1 MDLYNALVAFQTTPL
16 YLALLLFFAWYPMI
30 TSVMWIYTAVM
41 FFRRRESADLQG
53 RADPEDAS
61 DAAAPEYRPPVSFL
75 IPAFNERGNIA
86 QTLAGVLAVDYPDFE
101 VVVIDDCST
110 DDTLQRIEPFLADR
124 RVRLV
129 RKTVNEGKAM
139 ALNDAIPVTRGD
151 LLFVMDADAVPA
163 PDILLYLVPHFLSP
177 RCAAVTGNPRV
188 VNRDSFLAKL
198 QAIEFASI
206 ISLMRRA
213 QRIWGRIM
221 TMSGV
226 VGIFRRSALYD
237 VGLYSPE
244 MATEDIDLTWRLQL
258 KHWDVRYESRAV
270 MWMRVPQSLQ
280 GLWRQR
286 RRWSLGLS
294 QVLARHGR
302 QLLQYKHRRFWPVLV
317 ESNLSVVWAY
327 VYILLTI
334 VWFASYA
341 VGYPPVGASPIPNF
355 WGMLIA
361 TVCLTQLATGVMLDR
376 HYDRKLP
383 RYFIVAVFYPLV
395 YWILMAVITVITAP
409 QGLRVNRQKKRI
421 TQWKPIRE

>member
-1 MDLYNALVAFQTTPL
+1 MDVYGAIVAFQATPA
-16 YLALLLFFAWYPMI
+16 YLALLLYFAWYPLV
-30 TSVMWIYTAVM
+30 TSVMWIFTSII
-41 FFRRRESADLQG
+41 FFRRREAVG
-53 RADPEDAS
+53 PERL
-61 DAAAPEYRPPVSFL
+61 AAFYSREHSPLVSFL
-75 IPAFNERGNIA
+75 IPAFNEEANISA
-86 QTLAGVLAVDYPDFE
+86 TLDGVLRVDYPRFE

-110 DDTLQRIEPFLADR
+110 DRTLLEIEPFLADP

-129 RKTVNEGKAM
+129 RKAVNEGKAM
-139 ALNDAIPVTRGD
+139 ALNDAIPLTRGD
-151 LLFVMDADAVPA
+151 LVFVMDADAVPA
-163 PDILLYLVPHFLSP
+163 PDILDRMVPHFRSP

-213 QRIWGRIM
+213 QRVWGRIM

-226 VGIFRRSALYD
+226 VGIFRREALYD

-258 KHWDVRYESRAV
+258 RHWDVRYESRAV
-270 MWMRVPQSLQ
+270 MWMRVPQSLE

-286 RRWSLGLS
+286 RRWALGLS
-294 QVLARHGR
+294 QVLVRHGR
-302 QLLQYKHRRFWPVLV
+302 TLLDRKHRRFWPVVV
-317 ESNLSVVWAY
+317 EAHLSVAWAY
-327 VYILLTI
+327 TYVILTVI
-334 VWFASYA
+334 WFVSFA

-361 TVCLTQLATGVMLDR
+361 TVCLVQLLTGVALDR
-376 HYDRKLP
+376 HYDDKLP
-383 RYFIVAVFYPLV
+383 RYYLVAVFYPLV

-409 QGLRVNRQKKRI
+409 RGFMVNRQKKRI
-421 TQWKPIRE
+421 TLWKPIRE